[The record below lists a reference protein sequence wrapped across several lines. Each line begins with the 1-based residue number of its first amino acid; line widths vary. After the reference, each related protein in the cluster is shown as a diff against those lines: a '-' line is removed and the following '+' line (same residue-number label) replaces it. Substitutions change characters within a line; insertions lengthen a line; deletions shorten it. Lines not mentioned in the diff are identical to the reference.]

1 MANMTLR
8 RRTAM
13 RGAGS
18 SVDWES
24 IARGMI
30 DFTTEFTIPLIDGLD
45 FNDKS
50 SVFTSRN
57 NLKACAIPPTMTI
70 IGISCFQNCQG
81 LTEMVIPEG
90 ITRIKSTAFGYCSN
104 LTAVTLPSTLTTI
117 DVRAFISCQKL
128 DHIIIPS
135 NVTSMGDACLSYT
148 YRMRYVIMEGSTP
161 PTLGTGVFARADI
174 LEAIYVPDASV
185 ATYKATNNWS
195 TYASIIKGISERPT
209 T

>member
-1 MANMTLR
+1 
-8 RRTAM
+8 M

-18 SVDWES
+18 AIDWES
-24 IARGMI
+24 IARGML
-30 DFTTEFTIPLIDGLD
+30 DFTTEFTIPLIDGVD
-45 FNDKS
+45 FNDKAN
-50 SVFTSRN
+50 VFVARS

-70 IGISCFQNCQG
+70 IGISCFQDCKG

-90 ITRIKSTAFGYCSN
+90 IMRIKSIAFGYCSN

-117 DVRAFISCQKL
+117 DARAFISCQHL

-135 NVTSMGDACLSYT
+135 NVTSMGDSCLSYT
-148 YRMRYVIMEGSTP
+148 YRMRYVIMEGTTP
-161 PTLGTGVFARADI
+161 PTLGTGVFVRADI

-185 ATYKATNNWS
+185 SAYKAANNWS
-195 TYASIIKGISERPT
+195 AYASKIKGISERPT